1 MTRHPSDTMSNSL
14 PERGY
19 QSLALLQ
26 LSVPALL
33 VICAVAI
40 TGVAYR
46 DYSAWYA
53 LGAGGIP
60 HNIIGWTLQSIARLL
75 CSRDLRSTSCYDRY
89 LSEEQRFLDVDLPAR
104 KGEAPKTG
112 SWAAPHRQ
120 LGDTAGEQLKNVR
133 LWVDQISKVTC
144 ILTESSVKSV
154 QAILNNLSDSNPH
167 LLVTG
172 PSVIEGVV
180 PAIFIAPGVD
190 LPEHQRFPRSP
201 REIYHTHT
209 TEGSSHALLSP
220 ADAKLVIQRGWG
232 ERHGLSGKLR
242 IPLSFVMIFAP
253 RSDTEV
259 QIIERIVRA
268 AAQYGLNGKDV
279 L

>member
-1 MTRHPSDTMSNSL
+1 MSTSL

-19 QSLALLQ
+19 QFRTLIQ
-26 LSVPALL
+26 LYVPALL
-33 VICAVAI
+33 FICAVAI

-60 HNIIGWTLQSIARLL
+60 HNIIGWSLQSIARLL

-89 LSEEQRFLDVDLPAR
+89 LSEEQRFLDVDLPAWE
-104 KGEAPKTG
+104 GEAPKTG
-112 SWAAPHRQ
+112 LWAAPHRQ
-120 LGDTAGEQLKNVR
+120 LGNTTGEQLKNVR
-133 LWVDQISKVTC
+133 LSHRVNKYSEVAC
-144 ILTESSVKSV
+144 ILIESSVKSV

-167 LLVTG
+167 LFVTG
-172 PSVIEGVV
+172 PSTIEGVV
-180 PAIFIAPGVD
+180 PAIFIAPGVG
-190 LPEHQRFPRSP
+190 LPKHQRFPRSP

-253 RSDTEV
+253 RNDTEV
-259 QIIERIVRA
+259 QIVERIVRA
-268 AAQYGLNGKDV
+268 AAQYGLNGKV
-279 L
+279 IL